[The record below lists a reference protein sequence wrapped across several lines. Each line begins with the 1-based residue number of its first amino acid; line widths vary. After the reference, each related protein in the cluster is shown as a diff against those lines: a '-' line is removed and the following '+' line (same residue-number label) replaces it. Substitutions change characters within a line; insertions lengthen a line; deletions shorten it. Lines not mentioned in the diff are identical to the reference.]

1 MNFRLRSA
9 VLSDLDDLL
18 ELSQLVT
25 FINLPPD
32 QRIIQEKLQNSERS
46 FKSPSKELWRD
57 YYIFVLED
65 ISKSKVIG
73 ASMIH
78 AQHGTEDEPHFYL
91 KVDKEQKY
99 SESINTGFIHGTLKL
114 GYDTNGPTEI
124 GGLVLHPD
132 YRGNSLKLG
141 KQLSY
146 VRFLYIGMY
155 PKRFKEMIHSEL
167 MPPLDEDGNSP
178 LWEAIGRRFLNMDYQ
193 AADVLSRQNKEFI
206 LSLYPSDTI
215 YETLLPIEARHAI
228 GKVGKETEPVKKML
242 QSIGFKYTHEVDPFD
257 GGPHYRAKQSGI
269 SLIKNMGKAQLRYL
283 DKLESSSSKL
293 LVNIPNAKY
302 HFESAVLDCVLKKG
316 ADGAELFSSDDR
328 IKQFASSQTAETFY
342 IKF

>member
-1 MNFRLRSA
+1 MNFRLRCA
-9 VLSDLDDLL
+9 KLSDLNDLM

-32 QRIIQEKLQNSERS
+32 QRIIEEKLQNSERS
-46 FKSPSKELWRD
+46 FQSPSKELWRD

-65 ISKSKVIG
+65 ISKNKVIG
-73 ASMIH
+73 VSMIH
-78 AQHGTEDEPHFYL
+78 AQHGTENEPHFYL

-114 GYDTNGPTEI
+114 GYDTDGPTEI

-155 PKRFKEMIHSEL
+155 PKRFKELIHSEL
-167 MPPLDEDGNSP
+167 MPPLDMDGNSP

-193 AADVLSRQNKEFI
+193 AADVLSRKNKEFI

-215 YETLLPIEARHAI
+215 YETLLPIDARHAI
-228 GKVGKETEPVKKML
+228 GQVGKETEPVEKML
-242 QSIGFKYTHEVDPFD
+242 KSIGFKYTHEVDPFD
-257 GGPHYRAKQSGI
+257 GGPHYRAKQGNI
-269 SLIKNMGKAQLRYL
+269 SLIKNMGKAQLRYSK
-283 DKLESSSSKL
+283 DLEAGSNKY

-302 HFESAVLDCVLKKG
+302 FFESAVLDCQLKQG
-316 ADGAELFSSDDR
+316 PNGTELISNDER
-328 IKQFASSQTAETFY
+328 ICEFTSSQTAETFY

>member
-1 MNFRLRSA
+1 MNFRLRS
-9 VLSDLDDLL
+9 SKIEDLADLY

-32 QRIIQEKLQNSERS
+32 QKIIKEKLKNSERS
-46 FKSPSKELWRD
+46 FLSPSKDFWRD

-65 ISKSKVIG
+65 ITKKKVIG

-91 KVDKEQKY
+91 KVGKEQKY

-114 GYDTNGPTEI
+114 GIDTNGPTEI

-155 PKRFKEMIHSEL
+155 PKRFKEIIHSEL

-193 AADVLSRQNKEFI
+193 AADVLSRKNKEFI

-215 YETLLPIEARHAI
+215 YETLLPVDARHAI

-242 QSIGFKYTHEVDPFD
+242 QSIGFKYSHEVDPFD
-257 GGPHYRAKQSGI
+257 GGPHYRAKKNNI
-269 SLIKNMGKAQLRYL
+269 TLIKNMGIAPIVYKE
-283 DKLESSSSKL
+283 KLEGNISKF
-293 LVNIPNAKY
+293 LVNIPSSKY
-302 HFESAVLDCVLKKG
+302 QFESAVFDCIVSKQDEKT
-316 ADGAELFSSDDR
+316 ELITNDEK
-328 IKQFASSQTAETFY
+328 IKNLGKDQSVETSF